1 MDLIVTE
8 QQVFRGS
15 VPMTATEGLGQDSR
29 ERRLMPRAKERP
41 PRGAALSWELLDEQ
55 PANAAPAGRVCEHS
69 VPAAALRMLA
79 ARV

>member
-41 PRGAALSWELLDEQ
+41 PG
-55 PANAAPAGRVCEHS
+55 GC
-69 VPAAALRMLA
+69 